1 MSVHNQ
7 DIAAAFDEM
16 ADLLAIQGEN
26 PFLEIVGAARAPGA
40 VPVSEALR

>member
-1 MSVHNQ
+1 MTVHNE

-26 PFLEIVGAARAPGA
+26 TFRRRVMGW
-40 VPVSEALR
+40 S